1 MIRAMRTGV
10 SSQGGRLRLALLFPL
25 ALLPLACDSGSSDN
39 AESITLYTCVNDE
52 SIQPVISQF
61 EAEHPDTNVELF
73 RAPTGDLN
81 ARVAGDVRSGGLKAD
96 VVWACDPLTMQGY
109 VDQGLVGGWTP
120 DNASDIPAE
129 FRTDDYVGVAVLY
142 MVAIYHDGQPPPTS
156 WSDLVGPDYDSVA
169 VADPSVA
176 ASAFGALGWFDQ
188 APDYGLDFYATLKE
202 NGGEQVGTPDEV
214 TTGVAQGLYQAG
226 MTIANSAYLAKD
238 SGSPIGVV
246 WPDPG
251 AIAIYGPIALAKDS
265 AESTL
270 SKDFVSYV
278 VSEPGQQVL
287 AKAGS
292 YPTLPGVEGPELPAD
307 APVVYPDWPKITAD
321 RDALVSDY
329 QKIFGG

>member
-1 MIRAMRTGV
+1 MKTAVRSGC
-10 SSQGGRLRLALLFPL
+10 GRRGFALLLPL
-25 ALLPLACDSGSSDN
+25 ALLPLACDSSGGSSS
-39 AESITLYTCVNDE
+39 ESITLYTCVNDE

-61 EAEHPDTNVELF
+61 EAEYSGSEVELF

-109 VDQGLVGGWTP
+109 VDQELVGEWTP
-120 DNASDIPAE
+120 DNASDIPDQ
-129 FRTDDYVGVAVLY
+129 FRTEDYVGAAVLY
-142 MVAIYHDGQPPPTS
+142 MVAVYHDGVPPPSS
-156 WSDLVGPDYDSVA
+156 WSDLTEPDYDPVA
-169 VADPSVA
+169 VADPNVA
-176 ASAFGALGWFDQ
+176 ASALGALGWFSQ

-202 NGGEQVGTPDEV
+202 HGAEQLGTPDEV

-226 MTIANSAYLAKD
+226 ITIANSAYLAKD

-246 WPDPG
+246 WPEPG
-251 AIAIYGPIALAKDS
+251 AVAIYGPIALAKDS
-265 AESTL
+265 VDSTL
-270 SKDFVSYV
+270 AKDFVSYV

-307 APVVYPDWPKITAD
+307 ALVVYPDWSKITAD
-321 RDALVSDY
+321 RDALLSDY